1 MPALDSKR
9 LTIYTYDPE
18 GLELDDCLQ
27 VLKEFRERIPRNVDG
42 GNLTSAELGY
52 LQAMLNVVDY
62 ITIPEKVLDQGA
74 EA

>member
-1 MPALDSKR
+1 MPDLPQRK
-9 LTIYTYDPE
+9 LTIYAYDPE

-27 VLKEFRERIPRNVDG
+27 VLKEFRERVPQHIDG
-42 GNLTSAELGY
+42 GNLTSVELGY

>member
-1 MPALDSKR
+1 MPDLPQRR
-9 LTIYTYDPE
+9 LTIYAYDPE

>member
-1 MPALDSKR
+1 MTVLDSRRK
-9 LTIYTYDPE
+9 TIYAYDPE

-27 VLKEFRERIPRNVDG
+27 VLKEFRERIPQHVDG

-62 ITIPEKVLDQGA
+62 MTIPEKILDQGA